1 LIFLILLIH
10 LRINLCVNL
19 QDFNHINGSM
29 AKKKKGTKKNKKKES
44 SIKDELMARLP
55 VIKFIGG
62 FFLFAIVFY
71 LLTHANW
78 FEVVRTPLIKVYTAL
93 SSILLSIFGYNM
105 SSNGSILTNGA
116 FSVDVQEGCD
126 AVVPTILFITAVLV
140 FPTAWKHK
148 LRGLLFGVPALFAIN
163 LFRII
168 TLFLT
173 GLYIPSLFDF
183 MHVEFW
189 QALFILATVIIF
201 IYWLRKSNVTA

>member
-1 LIFLILLIH
+1 M
-10 LRINLCVNL
+10 CVNL
-19 QDFNHINGSM
+19 HDFNQIKGSM
-29 AKKKKGTKKNKKKES
+29 AKKKKRTKKKEKEKIN
-44 SIKDELMARLP
+44 IKDELIARLP
-55 VIKFIGG
+55 VLKFIGG

-78 FEVVRTPLIKVYTAL
+78 FEAVRGPLIKVYTAL
-93 SSILLSIFGYNM
+93 SSILLSIFGYSM

-148 LRGLLFGVPALFAIN
+148 LKGLLFGVPALFAIN

-189 QALFILATVIIF
+189 QALFILATVMIF
-201 IYWLRKSNVTA
+201 IFWLRKSNVTA

>member
-1 LIFLILLIH
+1 
-10 LRINLCVNL
+10 
-19 QDFNHINGSM
+19 M

-126 AVVPTILFITAVLV
+126 AVVPTILFVTAVLV

-163 LFRII
+163 LFRIV